1 MSGDYDEKF
10 GTIKIS
16 DDVIAMCAVN
26 ATLKTKGVVAFS
38 PVFSDNFSKNFFGKD
53 PMYKGIKVAQSDDG
67 ISIDIYVIVEYGTK
81 IPAIAWDIQENV
93 KNQVEEMTDATVKA
107 VNIHVQGVKSKEDSE
122 TGSG

>member
-10 GTIKIS
+10 GSIKIS

-53 PMYKGIKVAQSDDG
+53 PMYNGIKVAQNRRWLS
-67 ISIDIYVIVEYGTK
+67 
-81 IPAIAWDIQENV
+81 
-93 KNQVEEMTDATVKA
+93 
-107 VNIHVQGVKSKEDSE
+107 H
-122 TGSG
+122 